1 MFIHQDKVEWKHVK
15 YLRQGQSRNYDY
27 ELILN
32 EPLASWDVWD
42 YWEVERV
49 KSMENLLHKGD
60 ILFDIGTESGWCNL
74 VYAKIVSPENMV
86 LIEPSP
92 EFWPNIKALWQK
104 NYGDVLPLLCYAGFF
119 SDKTNSTEVLPK
131 HTFPPVSEGL
141 LIDKQAYKSISE
153 NAHEVP
159 QITIDKYVEL
169 TGIIPDAITMDVE
182 GVETLV
188 LKGAEKTLSE
198 NEIKL
203 WVSEH
208 DDLALKN
215 YNTTPEQIID
225 FMHSLGYSRNVLAT
239 NHERHALYL
248 K

>member
-1 MFIHQDKVEWKHVK
+1 MFIPPDKVEWKLVK

-27 ELILN
+27 ELLLN

-49 KSMENLLHKGD
+49 KSMEAHLKEGD
-60 ILFDIGTESGWCNL
+60 ILFDVGTETGWCNL
-74 VYAKIVSPENMV
+74 VYAKIVGPENMV

-92 EFWPNIKALWQK
+92 EFWPNIKSLWQK
-104 NYGDVLPLLCYAGFF
+104 NFGDVFPLSCYAGFF
-119 SDKTNSTEVLPK
+119 SDKTNSLEVLPK
-131 HTFPPVSEGL
+131 HTFPSLSDGP
-141 LIDKQAYKSISE
+141 LIDKNSYKNISE

-169 TGIIPDAITMDVE
+169 TGIVPDAITVDVE
-182 GVETLV
+182 GAELLV
-188 LKGAEKTLSE
+188 LKGAEKLLTEKS
-198 NEIKL
+198 IHL

-208 DDLALKN
+208 DDLALKG
-215 YNTTPEQIID
+215 YNTNPD
-225 FMHSLGYSRNVLAT
+225 DVANFMQGLGYSREVLGT
-239 NHERHALYL
+239 NHERHVYYH